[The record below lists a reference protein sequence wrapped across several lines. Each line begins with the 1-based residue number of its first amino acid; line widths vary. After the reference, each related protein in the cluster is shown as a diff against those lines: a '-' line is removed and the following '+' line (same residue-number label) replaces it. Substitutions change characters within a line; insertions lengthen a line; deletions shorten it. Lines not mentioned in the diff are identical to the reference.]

1 MLAPREIV
9 VLVLKDVVYEHMGF
23 PSLEE
28 FLVEK
33 YGFKKIEEKT
43 HEVSRLWEKIPTR
56 RERILLKEEIGG
68 PIVSE
73 EIERKYSSLEFYEG
87 SYLDAK
93 IKVHFLGDITRKRD
107 IVEISE
113 EERYPI
119 YMVEYQMVKLIS
131 ESGYALQRFIEQLS
145 VDLGLKIREKEWL
158 FHRCEEG

>member
-1 MLAPREIV
+1 M
-9 VLVLKDVVYEHMGF
+9 
-23 PSLEE
+23 
-28 FLVEK
+28 EK
-33 YGFKKIEEKT
+33 NPIHK
-43 HEVSRLWEKIPTR
+43 
-56 RERILLKEEIGG
+56 ERVLLKEEIGA
-68 PIVSE
+68 PIISE
-73 EIERKYSSLEFYEG
+73 EIERRYSSLEFYEG

-93 IKVHFLGDITRKRD
+93 IKVYFLGDITRKRD

-131 ESGYALQRFIEQLS
+131 ESGYALQRLIEQLS